1 MTTYSV
7 GVQLDIASR
16 GLDNIQ
22 ALLAELDKSGAV
34 TAQFRQRAFELGQQL
49 QRLGAEQGLIE
60 GFRRSKEEAQAAA
73 RAYAEAQQ
81 RAQQLGRELAATEA
95 PTRRQTAALE
105 AARQAVRNAAE
116 ANVAQ
121 QRSLQD
127 LRAQLAAAGIASDQL
142 ASAQSRVRQQ
152 TADVQA
158 QQGRLAADLRA
169 VAQQSTA
176 AGNAAQAA
184 GKQAQRA
191 FADAAAETQRFG
203 SGLENVG
210 ARLQAAFAA
219 AGLTVTAQGLAR
231 VADEYSN
238 ILARLQLT
246 EGSAEAAR
254 AGLARVLEVA
264 QQTNTSLNAT
274 ATLYTRIAA
283 SGRELGLS
291 NQQVLGLVETINQ
304 AIQVSGA
311 GAQESEA
318 AIRQLVQGLQS
329 GVLRGEEFNSVLE
342 QAPRLARALA
352 DGLGVPL
359 GALRGLAEQG
369 RLTTDVVVSAL
380 QSQRGAI
387 EQEFALLPDTVGRA
401 AQRVRNAWL
410 EAIGA
415 LDQTRGISATAAGAL
430 DSLARNMGTLVT
442 VAEAAGNAIITFLG
456 VRALGA
462 LLEFSRRGGGAL
474 GSLRDSIT
482 QTEASFGALGR
493 AVSLVQAAFVGWQI
507 GGFLNNFAVVRQAGV
522 LMSRGLIEAI
532 ELVRVSW
539 DSLAAAFTSDTID
552 AAVARYQQRIGQAR
566 QILREQLADAGR
578 DVQPVALALETV
590 GNAAQTQAQR
600 VSDLAKQFPLLAQ
613 SVAALAPAG
622 EAAAAGVGAI
632 STAAGKAGT
641 DLQRLSVDQLSQLR
655 AEAERAFTAGKI
667 SAEQFSAALEQ
678 VASGAARSLGQDFSR
693 FSSIVTQGFEGNL
706 NALSLLINSL
716 DTLRARGVDTGAAL
730 SATFATLTERASNRA
745 ELDAL
750 VSRVEA
756 LGKAG
761 ELSGQQVTAALEAI
775 KAKTDQLTPG
785 INSVAEA
792 YKALGITSQAELAK
806 AANAAREAFEVLRTG
821 RVPLQDLQAA
831 FDKYAQSQVA
841 AFGESRRV
849 YLEEQAAVLGLV
861 PTWSK
866 VAEAARGAGA
876 EGAAAG
882 RAIAAGI
889 TEAGRAADDAAR
901 RVAQLAEQLRISVD
915 DAAQLQERMT
925 RLRTDVEGFSLNT
938 AGNRV
943 AAAGRTE
950 EQARLQ
956 INEIIRNAFGA
967 AALGDANAQQFAR
980 NQLRIQDFR
989 TSIEQGSRSAGLRG
1003 GQISQDLTDLLVRLE
1018 RDNQALAGLVTQGL
1032 AGRQSQPTQPSRAAA
1047 PVTSGPVPT
1056 QATPSST
1063 VRVVFEVGGQV
1074 GSTEALFEDGS
1085 FVQRLLDVLRRAGAR
1100 FSTGF

>member
-49 QRLGAEQGLIE
+49 QRLGAEQGLIDA
-60 GFRRSKEEAQAAA
+60 FRRSKEEAQAAA

-95 PTRRQTAALE
+95 PTRRQAAALE

-158 QQGRLAADLRA
+158 QQGRLAADLRL
-169 VAQQSTA
+169 VAQQSVA

-203 SGLENVG
+203 TGLENVG

-238 ILARLQLT
+238 ILARLRLT

-264 QQTNTSLNAT
+264 QQTNTSLDAT

-283 SGRELGLS
+283 SGSELGLS
-291 NQQVLGLVETINQ
+291 NQQVLGLVQTINQ

-318 AIRQLVQGLQS
+318 AVRQLVQGLQS
-329 GVLRGEEFNSVLE
+329 GVLRGEEFNSVME

-359 GALRGLAEQG
+359 GALRSLAEQG
-369 RLTTDVVVSAL
+369 RLTTDAVVRAL
-380 QSQRGAI
+380 QTQRGAI
-387 EQEFALLPDTVGRA
+387 EQEFAVLPDTVGRA

-430 DSLARNMGTLVT
+430 DSLARNMGALVT

-474 GSLRDSIT
+474 GSLRDAIT

-507 GGFLNNFAVVRQAGV
+507 GSFLNNFAVVRQAGV

-532 ELVRVSW
+532 ELVRLSW

-578 DVQPVALALETV
+578 DVQPVASALETV
-590 GNAAQTQAQR
+590 GNAAQTQAER
-600 VSDLAKQFPLLAQ
+600 VSELAKQFPLLAQ
-613 SVAALAPAG
+613 AITPVG
-622 EAAAAGVGAI
+622 EAGKTAAAGVADIGA
-632 STAAGKAGT
+632 AAAKAGS
-641 DLQRLSVDQLSQLR
+641 DIDKLSVDQLAKLGS
-655 AEAERAFTAGKI
+655 EAQRAFAAGKI
-667 SAEQFSAALEQ
+667 SAAEFDQALRLVAGGSAKALGVELGDSMLGITNAFRQSLVALDLLEQ
-678 VASGAARSLGQDFSR
+678 QFDSLQR
-693 FSSIVTQGFEGNL
+693 
-706 NALSLLINSL
+706 
-716 DTLRARGVDTGAAL
+716 RGVDASAAT
-730 SATFATLTERASNRA
+730 AQAIDNLTSRAKNRA
-745 ELDAL
+745 DLDAL
-750 VSRVEA
+750 VARVED

-761 ELSGQQVTAALEAI
+761 IISGDQVVEALTKI
-775 KAKTDQLTPG
+775 KARTDELTPG
-785 INSVAEA
+785 INSVGEA

-889 TEAGRAADDAAR
+889 TEAGRAADEAAR

-989 TSIEQGSRSAGLRG
+989 ASIEQGSRAAGLGG

-1032 AGRQSQPTQPSRAAA
+1032 AGRQSQPTQPSRAA
-1047 PVTSGPVPT
+1047 
-1056 QATPSST
+1056 TP
-1063 VRVVFEVGGQV
+1063 
-1074 GSTEALFEDGS
+1074 
-1085 FVQRLLDVLRRAGAR
+1085 
-1100 FSTGF
+1100 

>member
-49 QRLGAEQGLIE
+49 QRLGAEQGLIDA
-60 GFRRSKEEAQAAA
+60 FRRSKEEAQAAA

-95 PTRRQTAALE
+95 PTRRQAAALE

-158 QQGRLAADLRA
+158 QQGRLAADLRL
-169 VAQQSTA
+169 VAQQSVA

-203 SGLENVG
+203 TGLENVG

-238 ILARLQLT
+238 ILARLRLT

-283 SGRELGLS
+283 SGSELGLS
-291 NQQVLGLVETINQ
+291 NQQVLGLVQTINQ

-318 AIRQLVQGLQS
+318 AVRQLVQGLQS
-329 GVLRGEEFNSVLE
+329 GVLRGEEFNSVME

-359 GALRGLAEQG
+359 GALRSLAEQG
-369 RLTTDVVVSAL
+369 RLTTDAVVRAL
-380 QSQRGAI
+380 QTQRGAI
-387 EQEFALLPDTVGRA
+387 EQEFAVLPDTVGRA
-401 AQRVRNAWL
+401 
-410 EAIGA
+410 
-415 LDQTRGISATAAGAL
+415 SATAAGAL
-430 DSLARNMGTLVT
+430 DSLARNMGALVT

-474 GSLRDSIT
+474 GSLRDAIT

-507 GGFLNNFAVVRQAGV
+507 GSFLNNFAVVRQAGV

-532 ELVRVSW
+532 ELVRLSW

-578 DVQPVALALETV
+578 DVQPVASALETV
-590 GNAAQTQAQR
+590 GNAAQTQAER
-600 VSDLAKQFPLLAQ
+600 VSELAKQFPLLAQ
-613 SVAALAPAG
+613 AITPVG
-622 EAAAAGVGAI
+622 EAGKTAAAGVADIGA
-632 STAAGKAGT
+632 AAAKAGS
-641 DLQRLSVDQLSQLR
+641 DIDKLSVDQLAKLGS
-655 AEAERAFTAGKI
+655 EAQRAFAAGKI
-667 SAEQFSAALEQ
+667 SAAEFDQALRLVAGGSAKALGVELGDSMLGITNAFRQSLVALDLLEQ
-678 VASGAARSLGQDFSR
+678 QFDSLQR
-693 FSSIVTQGFEGNL
+693 
-706 NALSLLINSL
+706 
-716 DTLRARGVDTGAAL
+716 RGVDASAAT
-730 SATFATLTERASNRA
+730 AQAIDNLTSRAKNRA
-745 ELDAL
+745 DLDAL
-750 VSRVEA
+750 VARVED

-761 ELSGQQVTAALEAI
+761 IISGDQVVEALTKI
-775 KAKTDQLTPG
+775 KARTDELTPG
-785 INSVAEA
+785 INSVGEA

-849 YLEEQAAVLGLV
+849 YLEEQA
-861 PTWSK
+861 
-866 VAEAARGAGA
+866 
-876 EGAAAG
+876 
-882 RAIAAGI
+882 
-889 TEAGRAADDAAR
+889 
-901 RVAQLAEQLRISVD
+901 
-915 DAAQLQERMT
+915 
-925 RLRTDVEGFSLNT
+925 
-938 AGNRV
+938 
-943 AAAGRTE
+943 
-950 EQARLQ
+950 
-956 INEIIRNAFGA
+956 
-967 AALGDANAQQFAR
+967 
-980 NQLRIQDFR
+980 
-989 TSIEQGSRSAGLRG
+989 
-1003 GQISQDLTDLLVRLE
+1003 
-1018 RDNQALAGLVTQGL
+1018 
-1032 AGRQSQPTQPSRAAA
+1032 
-1047 PVTSGPVPT
+1047 
-1056 QATPSST
+1056 
-1063 VRVVFEVGGQV
+1063 
-1074 GSTEALFEDGS
+1074 
-1085 FVQRLLDVLRRAGAR
+1085 
-1100 FSTGF
+1100 